1 MVLAAAAA
9 AATAAA
15 AVVIQKF
22 MTLRLLIKLQTFNYA
37 LRTDRP
43 APTFSLASTPEEDFA
58 S

>member
-9 AATAAA
+9 AAT

-37 LRTDRP
+37 PRTARP
-43 APTFSLASTPEEDFA
+43 APTFQHSTPEDYFA
-58 S
+58 